1 MHETTCSMYEI
12 YCDRS
17 TSSSRAAGQQGSY
30 ASAPLV
36 RFSGNGH
43 ESAQSPSE
51 ATHDS

>member
-1 MHETTCSMYEI
+1 M
-12 YCDRS
+12 R
-17 TSSSRAAGQQGSY
+17 RPAACMRYIVIEVQVVVVQQGSY